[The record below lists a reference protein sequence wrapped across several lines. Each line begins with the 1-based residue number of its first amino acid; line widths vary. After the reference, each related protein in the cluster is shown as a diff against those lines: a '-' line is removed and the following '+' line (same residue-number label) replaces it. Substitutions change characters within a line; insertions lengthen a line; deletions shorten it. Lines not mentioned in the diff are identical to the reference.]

1 MLASHPVIHPL
12 EVEGAAG
19 AADLPPGVR
28 RTDLA
33 GMPGTPGD
41 LGVRVT
47 QILLAAISFAVLSN
61 TVFNSIN
68 AFW

>member
-1 MLASHPVIHPL
+1 MLASHPVIHPM
-12 EVEGAAG
+12 EVEG

-28 RTDLA
+28 RTDLP

-41 LGVRVT
+41 LGLRVT
-47 QILLAAISFAVLSN
+47 QILLAAISFAVLSTTN
-61 TVFNSIN
+61 FNSIN